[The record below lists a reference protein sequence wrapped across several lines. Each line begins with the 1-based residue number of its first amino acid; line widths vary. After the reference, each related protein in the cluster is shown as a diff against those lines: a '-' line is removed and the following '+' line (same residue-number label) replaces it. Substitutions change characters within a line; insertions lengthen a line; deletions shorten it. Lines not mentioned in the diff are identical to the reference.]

1 VPALLLVLALVIL
14 AVWLSLAC
22 ARDRSAPGLYRSYCR
37 RCHGAEG
44 QGPGRE
50 VKLYPYLNLRRSP
63 MILRR
68 DRAAVRQRIVEG
80 HGPMPGFRR
89 RLQPEELERL
99 IDFTLQ
105 IPNLKPT
112 RAQSRGE

>member
-1 VPALLLVLALVIL
+1 MRTAPALLLVALPAL
-14 AVWLSLAC
+14 LLVWLTLAC
-22 ARDRSAPGLYRSYCR
+22 ARDRSAPGLYRSYCK

-44 QGPGRE
+44 QGPDRK
-50 VKLYPYLNLRRSP
+50 VKLYPYLNLRKSP

-68 DRAAVRQRIVEG
+68 DRAAIRQRIVEG

-89 RLQPEELERL
+89 RLKPEELERL

-105 IPNLKPT
+105 LPET
-112 RAQSRGE
+112 RVKE

>member
-1 VPALLLVLALVIL
+1 MRVVLALLLAVLPV
-14 AVWLSLAC
+14 VWLSVAC

-37 RCHGAEG
+37 RCHGPEG
-44 QGPGRE
+44 QGPDRD
-50 VKLYPYLNLRRSP
+50 VKLYPYLNLRKSP
-63 MILRR
+63 MVLRG

-89 RLQPEELERL
+89 RLNPEELERL

-105 IPNLKPT
+105 LPHTPP
-112 RAQSRGE
+112 EE

>member
-1 VPALLLVLALVIL
+1 MRTALALLLLALAPL
-14 AVWLSLAC
+14 VWLSLAC
-22 ARDRSAPGLYRSYCR
+22 ARDRSGPGLYRSYCR

-44 QGPGRE
+44 QGPDRD

-63 MILRR
+63 MILRE

-80 HGPMPGFRR
+80 QGPMPGFRR
-89 RLQPEELERL
+89 RLNPEELERL

-105 IPNLKPT
+105 LPHTSP
-112 RAQSRGE
+112 EE

>member
-1 VPALLLVLALVIL
+1 MRTAPALLLALVAL
-14 AVWLSLAC
+14 VPLVWLSLAC
-22 ARDRSAPGLYRSYCR
+22 ARDRSGPGLYRSYCQ

-44 QGPGRE
+44 QGPDRE
-50 VKLYPYLNLRRSP
+50 VKLYTYLNLRRSP

-89 RLQPEELERL
+89 RLNPEELERL
-99 IDFTLQ
+99 IDFTLRLPQ
-105 IPNLKPT
+105 TTQT
-112 RAQSRGE
+112 RN

>member
-1 VPALLLVLALVIL
+1 MRPALALLLAALPAIFL
-14 AVWLSLAC
+14 VWLSLAC

-44 QGPGRE
+44 QGPDRK
-50 VKLYPYLNLRRSP
+50 VKLYPYLDLRRSP

-89 RLQPEELERL
+89 RLNPEELERL
-99 IDFTLQ
+99 IDFTLRLPQ
-105 IPNLKPT
+105 TPT
-112 RAQSRGE
+112 ARE

>member
-1 VPALLLVLALVIL
+1 MRPALALLLVLIPV
-14 AVWLSLAC
+14 VWLSLAC
-22 ARDRSAPGLYRSYCR
+22 ARDRSGPGLYRSYCR

-44 QGPGRE
+44 QGPDRE
-50 VKLYPYLNLRRSP
+50 VKLYPYLNLLKSP
-63 MILRR
+63 MILRQ

-89 RLQPEELERL
+89 RLNPEELERL

-105 IPNLKPT
+105 LPHTTK
-112 RAQSRGE
+112 SRE

>member
-1 VPALLLVLALVIL
+1 MRTALALLLVLVAATPV
-14 AVWLSLAC
+14 VWLSLAC
-22 ARDRSAPGLYRSYCR
+22 ARDRSGPGLYRSYCR

-44 QGPGRE
+44 QGPDRQ
-50 VKLYPYLNLRRSP
+50 VKLYPYLNLRKSP

-89 RLQPEELERL
+89 RLKPEELERL

-105 IPNLKPT
+105 LPT
-112 RAQSRGE
+112 MTPRE

>member
-1 VPALLLVLALVIL
+1 LRTALALLLVLVAATPV
-14 AVWLSLAC
+14 VWLSLAC
-22 ARDRSAPGLYRSYCR
+22 ARDRSGPGLYRSYCR

-44 QGPGRE
+44 QGPDRQ
-50 VKLYPYLNLRRSP
+50 VKLYPYLNLRKSP

-89 RLQPEELERL
+89 RLKPEELERL

-105 IPNLKPT
+105 LPT
-112 RAQSRGE
+112 MTPRE